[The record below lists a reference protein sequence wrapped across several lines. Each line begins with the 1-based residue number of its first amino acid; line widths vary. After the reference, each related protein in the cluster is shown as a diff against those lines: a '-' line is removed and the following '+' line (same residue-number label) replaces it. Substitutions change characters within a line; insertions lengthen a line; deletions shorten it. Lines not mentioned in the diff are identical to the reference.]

1 MPANWLQTA
10 AGFSSPTAAPS
21 VKNVRWR
28 VWGCMGLYG
37 RDEIQIIAEL
47 HALLSELHCRI
58 GEQQVEKHFA
68 ELLDKQ
74 KRDLRTL
81 EAEACGE
88 FGIEAESEALDSYF
102 HIFTDKEAGAICER

>member
-1 MPANWLQTA
+1 MVQ
-10 AGFSSPTAAPS
+10 AG
-21 VKNVRWR
+21 NVLNSLHGWDAH
-28 VWGCMGLYG
+28 GCYG

-47 HALLSELHCRI
+47 HAILSELHCRI

-88 FGIEAESEALDSYF
+88 FGIEAESAALDA
-102 HIFTDKEAGAICER
+102 HLAIFKDVKAALSDK